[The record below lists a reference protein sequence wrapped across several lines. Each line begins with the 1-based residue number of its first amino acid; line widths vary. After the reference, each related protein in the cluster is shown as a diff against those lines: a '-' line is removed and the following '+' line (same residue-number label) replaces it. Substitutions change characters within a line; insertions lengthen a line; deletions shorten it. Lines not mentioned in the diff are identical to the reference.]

1 MLESYF
7 YKGISEQK
15 YVEGDIEAYSLDEA
29 ADKLK
34 NDRIIIT
41 HLTKVKKKKKAA
53 DKNKKKS
60 SFFKAKVKPGDVV
73 IFSKQFATMIK
84 AGLPI
89 LQILTMLRDQITNPS
104 MKEII
109 EEIRSNL
116 EGGLSLS
123 KCFSKYPDIF
133 DNIYINLIKAGEA
146 SGKLDVF
153 MLKLVESLEKKR
165 KNQKEN

>member
-53 DKNKKKS
+53 DKK
-60 SFFKAKVKPGDVV
+60 
-73 IFSKQFATMIK
+73 
-84 AGLPI
+84 
-89 LQILTMLRDQITNPS
+89 
-104 MKEII
+104 
-109 EEIRSNL
+109 
-116 EGGLSLS
+116 
-123 KCFSKYPDIF
+123 
-133 DNIYINLIKAGEA
+133 
-146 SGKLDVF
+146 
-153 MLKLVESLEKKR
+153 
-165 KNQKEN
+165 